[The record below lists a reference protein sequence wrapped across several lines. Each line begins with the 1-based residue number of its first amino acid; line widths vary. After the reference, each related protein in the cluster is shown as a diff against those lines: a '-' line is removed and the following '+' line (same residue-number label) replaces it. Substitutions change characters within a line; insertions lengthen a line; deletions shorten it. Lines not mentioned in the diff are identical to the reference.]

1 MSICSWQSHFSWQR
15 LFSDQTVEAPQCFN
29 RAFSVCQ
36 GLVSVSRRVTWRIAF
51 HAVSKCSQ
59 EDVAL
64 QLWEEGCFSQKERK
78 LACALARWRALAPP
92 RAPLLTKELQS
103 KRWNAAW
110 SLLVEPGK
118 RKMNLALSLLTKM
131 QRKGYEA
138 PAFSYN
144 VLMNLTGE
152 SDAHQSLRLLQSM
165 QDNGPKPS
173 VVSYNT
179 VMKSFAREGN
189 LATQNFLRKWS
200 LWVCLLTKQRM
211 PHFFLFTSIAGPT
224 KKS

>member
-15 LFSDQTVEAPQCFN
+15 LFSDQTVEAPQCYN

-152 SDAHQSLRLLQSM
+152 SDAISPCDCFSPCKTTDRNPLWSATIRSWNHLQERETLPLKTSWG
-165 QDNGPKPS
+165 NEVCGSVSWPS
-173 VVSYNT
+173 N
-179 VMKSFAREGN
+179 
-189 LATQNFLRKWS
+189 
-200 LWVCLLTKQRM
+200 VCL
-211 PHFFLFTSIAGPT
+211 TSFC
-224 KKS
+224 SHQ

>member
-1 MSICSWQSHFSWQR
+1 MTHSLPRCFKMFTGGR
-15 LFSDQTVEAPQCFN
+15 CTAAMGRRLLFSKRTQACVCTSSLKSSSTATSSTLDKRVAEQEMKRSLITAC
-29 RAFSVCQ
+29 RA
-36 GLVSVSRRVTWRIAF
+36 
-51 HAVSKCSQ
+51 
-59 EDVAL
+59 
-64 QLWEEGCFSQKERK
+64 
-78 LACALARWRALAPP
+78 
-92 RAPLLTKELQS
+92 
-103 KRWNAAW
+103 
-110 SLLVEPGK
+110 GK
-118 RKMNLALSLLTKM
+118 KKMNLALSLLTKM

-189 LATQNFLRKWS
+189 LATQNFLRK
-200 LWVCLLTKQRM
+200 
-211 PHFFLFTSIAGPT
+211 
-224 KKS
+224 